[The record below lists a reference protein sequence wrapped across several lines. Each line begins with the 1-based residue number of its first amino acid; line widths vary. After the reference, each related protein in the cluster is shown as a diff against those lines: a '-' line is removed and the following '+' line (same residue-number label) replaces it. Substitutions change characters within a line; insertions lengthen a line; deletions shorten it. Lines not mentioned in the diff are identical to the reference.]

1 MARDARF
8 NPQSMNTRSHQLL
21 PDHKIVADPRRTTG
35 EAYPCGGV
43 VSAQAIQPDPRHA
56 KANLTK
62 ATTEPDTETIH
73 AQPWPIPSPI
83 KPAAKKAT
91 KAKGKKALPKK

>member
-8 NPQSMNTRSHQLL
+8 NPQSMNTRSHQL
-21 PDHKIVADPRRTTG
+21 PPGHKIVPDPRRTTG
-35 EAYPCGGV
+35 KAKVIMPEQP
-43 VSAQAIQPDPRHA
+43 IQPDPRHA

-62 ATTEPDTETIH
+62 ATTEPDSETVH

-83 KPAAKKAT
+83 KLTAKKAT